1 MLQTADQ
8 QWKVVFYIS
17 STGDNPVQDFLDQ
30 YPSIDAKATRILFN
44 IKEYGLDSVIPRLK
58 KLSGTPLWEIRILG
72 QDSARILY
80 VTKKEKQILVLHA
93 FIKKTNKTPSKE
105 IEIALDRLKEVVDY

>member
-1 MLQTADQ
+1 MDK
-8 QWKVVFYIS
+8 WKIVYYIAPNGS
-17 STGDNPVQDFLDQ
+17 NPVEDFLDQ
-30 YPSIDAKATRILFN
+30 YPQIDVKATRILFN
-44 IKEYGLDSVIPRLK
+44 IKEYGLDSVIPHLK

-80 VTKKEKQILVLHA
+80 VTRREKQILVLHA

-105 IEIALDRLKEVVDY
+105 IKTALDRLKEAAGVLTHE

>member
-1 MLQTADQ
+1 MDK
-8 QWKVVFYIS
+8 WRVVYYNS
-17 STGDNPVQDFLDQ
+17 SSGDNPVQDFLDQ
-30 YPSIDAKATRILFN
+30 HPNIDAKATRVLFN
-44 IKEYGLDSVIPRLK
+44 IREYGLNSVIPHLK

-80 VTKKEKQILVLHA
+80 ITRKGKQILVLHA

-105 IEIALDRLKEVVDY
+105 IKIALDRLKDVVDT

>member
-1 MLQTADQ
+1 MDK
-8 QWKVVFYIS
+8 WKVIFYIS
-17 STGDNPVQDFLDQ
+17 SSKDNPVQNFLDQ
-30 YPSIDAKATRILFN
+30 YPQIDSKATRILFN
-44 IKEYGLDSVIPRLK
+44 IKEYGLDSVIPHLK

-80 VTKKEKQILVLHA
+80 VTRKEKQILVLHA

-105 IEIALDRLKEVVDY
+105 IRIAIDRLKEVT